1 MDGLGVSENGLGSAP
16 DLPALAIKAETN
28 AGSPFR
34 RGPRGEGDLV
44 GKNAVS
50 AAAAAVQQSLLWM
63 EKVRTPPPPFPF
75 YNVPPDIFSLRAPS
89 QTTPIPS
96 PRPLTFSPRAHLP
109 PPRSQQA
116 ATEGKPPSSPPASA
130 IKREPRLSEHAT
142 PPPSDPGS
150 AVKRRKMSLGGA
162 SSAGMSTG
170 GGTAEKDKDKGGKGL
185 RHFSMKV
192 CEKVESKQRTTYNE
206 VADELVAEFSKPDDP
221 RFCADQAYDEKNIRR
236 RVYDALNVLMAMN
249 IITKEKKEIMWKGL
263 PATSESD
270 VEHLREEKLRARAR
284 VEKKNAHLRELVEQ
298 YNSYQ
303 ALLQRNAA
311 RAEAGVVPSGI
322 QLPFILVQT
331 RPSATVEVEIS
342 EDQQVVH
349 FDFNGMPFQIHDGNF
364 VLANMNLGMDSL
376 NLGDDPTDGEVDISS
391 EGLVRDAAE
400 DAVANGKKDTNGN
413 AIGVSGEGAPAGSA
427 AKTKGRRS
435 ARGDGT
441 NTGAKVVSRGARGVQ
456 SGKR

>member
-1 MDGLGVSENGLGSAP
+1 M
-16 DLPALAIKAETN
+16 
-28 AGSPFR
+28 
-34 RGPRGEGDLV
+34 
-44 GKNAVS
+44 
-50 AAAAAVQQSLLWM
+50 
-63 EKVRTPPPPFPF
+63 
-75 YNVPPDIFSLRAPS
+75 
-89 QTTPIPS
+89 
-96 PRPLTFSPRAHLP
+96 
-109 PPRSQQA
+109 
-116 ATEGKPPSSPPASA
+116 
-130 IKREPRLSEHAT
+130 
-142 PPPSDPGS
+142 
-150 AVKRRKMSLGGA
+150 
-162 SSAGMSTG
+162 
-170 GGTAEKDKDKGGKGL
+170 
-185 RHFSMKV
+185 
-192 CEKVESKQRTTYNE
+192 
-206 VADELVAEFSKPDDP
+206 
-221 RFCADQAYDEKNIRR
+221 
-236 RVYDALNVLMAMN
+236 YDALNVLMAMN

-349 FDFNGMPFQIHDGNF
+349 FDFNGTPFQIHDGNF

-400 DAVANGKKDTNGN
+400 DAVANGKVDTNGN
-413 AIGVSGEGAPAGSA
+413 AIGVSGRAPPQ
-427 AKTKGRRS
+427 GRRRRPKAGE
-435 ARGDGT
+435 AREA
-441 NTGAKVVSRGARGVQ
+441 TGPTPARRSCRAALEESNPVRDETDTERGEDRRAGPARAVG
-456 SGKR
+456 GIALGR

>member
-1 MDGLGVSENGLGSAP
+1 
-16 DLPALAIKAETN
+16 
-28 AGSPFR
+28 
-34 RGPRGEGDLV
+34 
-44 GKNAVS
+44 
-50 AAAAAVQQSLLWM
+50 
-63 EKVRTPPPPFPF
+63 
-75 YNVPPDIFSLRAPS
+75 
-89 QTTPIPS
+89 
-96 PRPLTFSPRAHLP
+96 
-109 PPRSQQA
+109 
-116 ATEGKPPSSPPASA
+116 
-130 IKREPRLSEHAT
+130 
-142 PPPSDPGS
+142 
-150 AVKRRKMSLGGA
+150 MSLGGA

-270 VEHLREEKLRARAR
+270 VEHLRAEKLRARAR

-298 YNSYQ
+298 YHSYQ

-311 RAEAGVVPSGI
+311 RAAAGVVPSGI

-349 FDFNGMPFQIHDGNF
+349 FDFNGTPFQIHDGNF
-364 VLANMNLGMDSL
+364 VLANMDLGMDGL
-376 NLGDDPTDGEVDISS
+376 NLGDDAADGDVDING

-400 DAVANGKKDTNGN
+400 DALANGNGN
-413 AIGVSGEGAPAGSA
+413 ADGNANGVAGEGAPAVSA
-427 AKTKGRRS
+427 AKTKGWRS
-435 ARGDGT
+435 SRGDGPT
-441 NTGAKVVSRGARGVQ
+441 TARRSSRAALEGSNPARDETETERGRGRERRPGPARALVGYRPRSMISASMIGSISDHNDDARLGSTERAGATTSALTVAR
-456 SGKR
+456 